1 MLCTVYCSGALVRR
15 RASVGVDFCA
25 PGHRATPRRA
35 AGGPWLLRWRRRP
48 AAAAG
53 RRPAVGWAVGRASYG
68 VIYTTTT
75 SRATE
80 THATS
85 RWCGREPSP
94 RVLRHVLRHVL
105 RGRAKRRSNLR
116 GAGAGCRVWLTTG
129 VESGRARAA
138 RERACAAGGSHHAAL
153 SVHALPPRPSVFA
166 RQGLVLEMYRAPIGH
181 RARHRGGSMSPCI
194 GPPRWRPPDADEADG
209 AVAAGIEGGACADCE
224 ADDCTPRR
232 RGVASLEASL
242 QHEQPLP
249 REALLTVRMLPAA
262 RTRPRSWPRP
272 PRCCAAPSRAARARA
287 GGRRFALANSA
298 AAAAAVA
305 ARAAG
310 RGRGRHA
317 ASEEWIDSARVRQ
330 HMERALQTLT

>member
-194 GPPRWRPPDADEADG
+194 GPRDADRPMPTRPTARG
-209 AVAAGIEGGACADCE
+209 RPASRVALAPTARQTTA
-224 ADDCTPRR
+224 RR
-232 RGVASLEASL
+232 VVVASRRSRQACSTSSRSQERRCSRCGCFPLLGRGRVRGLVRRDAA
-242 QHEQPLP
+242 QHRLAQL
-249 REALLTVRMLPAA
+249 
-262 RTRPRSWPRP
+262 
-272 PRCCAAPSRAARARA
+272 
-287 GGRRFALANSA
+287 ALAPVGDASPSPILPPPPPPSPLAPLGGA
-298 AAAAAVA
+298 AAAT
-305 ARAAG
+305 RRRKSG
-310 RGRGRHA
+310 LTRQEYG
-317 ASEEWIDSARVRQ
+317 STWSVRSK
-330 HMERALQTLT
+330 L